1 MEFLIRVCGKG
12 REGLGMLKRC
22 IRNKTFIIS
31 AIMLL
36 PFLLIALLGPL
47 ITTYDPLEIDA
58 SNTLKLPSVD
68 HVLGTDEFG
77 RDIYSRLI
85 LGIRPTLIIALGAT
99 ALALLMGLVIGIL
112 SGFYGGF
119 VEQMLMRFVDIVL
132 CFPPILLALMVVAF
146 WGSGIG
152 ILIFII
158 GILYTPHFARIV
170 YSTTIQVK
178 NLAYIESER
187 SLGASSL
194 RILKK
199 GIIPNIMSPVIIQ
212 ISLTIASA
220 ILLES
225 GLSFLGVGILPP
237 APSWGQM
244 IGASKGY
251 ITIAPTYTLWPS
263 LCLCMTIL
271 ATNLL
276 GDSLRDILD
285 PKLNEKF

>member
-1 MEFLIRVCGKG
+1 
-12 REGLGMLKRC
+12 MLKKC
-22 IRNKTFIIS
+22 LRNRTFVIS
-31 AIMLL
+31 LVMLL
-36 PFLLIALLGPL
+36 PFLFIALFGSLL
-47 ITTYDPLEIDA
+47 ITDDPLAIDA
-58 SNTLKLPSVD
+58 SNILQPPSGN
-68 HVLGTDEFG
+68 HILGTDEFG

-99 ALALLMGLVIGIL
+99 GFALFMGLIIGVIAGYYGGIVEELLMRL
-112 SGFYGGF
+112 
-119 VEQMLMRFVDIVL
+119 VDIVL
-132 CFPPILLALMVVAF
+132 CFPPILLALMIVAF
-146 WGSGIG
+146 WGSGIK

-158 GILYTPHFARIV
+158 GILYTPHFARIT
-170 YSTTIQVK
+170 YSSTLQVK
-178 NLAYIESER
+178 NLEYIESEK
-187 SLGASSL
+187 SLGASAL
-194 RILKK
+194 RILGK
-199 GIIPNIMSPVIIQ
+199 GIVPNIMSPIIIQ
-212 ISLTIASA
+212 ISLTIASS

-251 ITIAPTYTLWPS
+251 IKLAPTYTLWPS
-263 LCLCMTIL
+263 LCLCLTIL

>member
-1 MEFLIRVCGKG
+1 
-12 REGLGMLKRC
+12 MLKRC
-22 IRNKTFIIS
+22 LGNRTFVIS
-31 AIMLL
+31 VIMLL
-36 PFLLIALLGPL
+36 PFLFIALFGSLL
-47 ITTYDPLEIDA
+47 ITHDPLALDT
-58 SNTLKLPSVD
+58 SNILQPPSGE
-68 HVLGTDEFG
+68 HILGTDEYG

-99 ALALLMGLVIGIL
+99 GFAFFMGLIIGVVAGYCGGATEELLMRLADL
-112 SGFYGGF
+112 
-119 VEQMLMRFVDIVL
+119 VL
-132 CFPPILLALMVVAF
+132 CFPPILLALMIVAF
-146 WGSGIG
+146 WGSGVG

-158 GILYTPHFARIV
+158 GILYTPHFARIT
-170 YSTTIQVK
+170 YSSTIQVK
-178 NLAYIESER
+178 NLEYIESEK
-187 SLGASSL
+187 SLGASNL
-194 RILKK
+194 RILIK
-199 GIIPNIMSPVIIQ
+199 GIIPNIMSPLIIQ

-251 ITIAPTYTLWPS
+251 IKLAPTYTLWPS
-263 LCLCMTIL
+263 LCLCLTIL